1 MPSSAFGTFSRK
13 REKEKHG
20 LLPTMRQSS
29 IRTFTPARD
38 RAPPLADGEVH
49 LWLLVLDGNPTP
61 REVTAAAQSV
71 LVTRLMRYADS
82 HLPPEILRGEHGK
95 PYAPSLPGLD
105 FNLSHAKNHVLLA
118 FARNQPL
125 GVDLERIDRR
135 LALEDLARR
144 FFAPEEADALD
155 RVPADERLPAFL
167 RLWTCKEAVL
177 KAIGAGLSFGLERV
191 VFGLDPGGAPAGLIG
206 LAPEAG
212 APPDWSVSLL
222 EPAPGFVGAT
232 AWKGPPRT
240 IRAFLAD
247 ADA

>member
-1 MPSSAFGTFSRK
+1 MLPSA
-13 REKEKHG
+13 
-20 LLPTMRQSS
+20 
-29 IRTFTPARD
+29 IRTFTPARHGV
-38 RAPPLADGEVH
+38 PPLPDGEVH

-61 REVTAAAQSV
+61 REVTAAAQSA
-71 LVTRLMRYADS
+71 LLTHLMRYSDT
-82 HLPPEILRGEHGK
+82 HHPPEILRGEHGK

-191 VFGLDPGGAPAGLIG
+191 VFDLGAGAPAGLIG